1 MPFFLDL
8 RYRLEYVLLRGVIEF
23 VRLFPLDTAV
33 TMFAILLRKLGSRGR
48 RHRRALANLEL
59 AFPEKSPEEREQ
71 IALKMWEN
79 LGRVVAET
87 MQLDRLLEDPD
98 RIEIINAKLMHRYRG
113 KMGPMICVSMHMGNW
128 ELTVL
133 PALQAGVSPAAV
145 YRLVKNPY
153 VDRYLRSK
161 RDRLYPGG
169 LFAKGRAGKHIKAG
183 HQTARQLGS
192 YVRQGGRLAFLADL
206 YDAKG
211 IAVPFFGHPAK
222 STPFPAM
229 LARRTGSRIWIAR
242 CLRVGDRS
250 QFKIEVRELKV
261 FWGDDAKKDIERTTA
276 GMQKQ
281 FEDWIRETPE
291 QWAWS
296 NRKWS

>member
-8 RYRLEYVLLRGVIEF
+8 RYRLEYVLLRGVIEL
-23 VRLFPLDTAV
+23 VRLLPLDTAV
-33 TMFAILLRKLGSRGR
+33 ALFATLLRKLASRGR
-48 RHRRALANLEL
+48 RHRRALANLER
-59 AFPEKSPEEREQ
+59 AFPEKTAAEREQ

-87 MQLDRLLEDPD
+87 MQLDRLLEEPE
-98 RIEIINAKLMHRYRG
+98 RIEVVNAHIMRRYHG
-113 KMGPMICVSMHMGNW
+113 KMGSMICVSLHMGNW

-133 PALQAGVSPAAV
+133 PVLQAGVAPAAV

-153 VDRYLRSK
+153 VDRYLRAMRK
-161 RDRLYPGG
+161 QLYPGG
-169 LFAKGRAGKHIKAG
+169 LFAKGRAGKHIRAG

-242 CLRVGDRS
+242 CLRVGERS
-250 QFKIEVRELKV
+250 HFKIEVRELKV
-261 FWGDDAKKDIERTTA
+261 FWSDDAKKDIERITA
-276 GMQKQ
+276 AMQQQ
-281 FEDWIRETPE
+281 FEEWIREAPE